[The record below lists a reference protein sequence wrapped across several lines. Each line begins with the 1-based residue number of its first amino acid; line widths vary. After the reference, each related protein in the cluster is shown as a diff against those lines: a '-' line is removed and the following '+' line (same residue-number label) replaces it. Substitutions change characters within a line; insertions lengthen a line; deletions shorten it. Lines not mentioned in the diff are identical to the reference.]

1 MNKIVALL
9 LFCVTFTAFAAPA
22 GLPMAPPPQLNA
34 TAWLLMDTQS
44 GQVLVEKNADQRI
57 EPASLTKLMSAY
69 LAFAALRQ
77 GRINLTDNVPVTET
91 AWKTG
96 GSRMFIEPNKPVTV
110 DELLHGMIVQSGND
124 ATVALA
130 ESIGGSEA
138 GFVVMMNKE
147 AKRLGMTHT
156 NFVNS
161 TGLPDLQHY
170 TTARDLARIAVAIVR
185 DFPEYYSLYSIKEYS
200 YNGIKQANRNRLLWS
215 DPFVDGMKTG
225 HTESA
230 GYCLIAG
237 AKRGERRLI
246 SVVLGTTSEN
256 LRAME
261 SQRLLNY
268 GFQFFDS
275 VKLYGKNQAVA
286 DLKVWKGSSS
296 TVKAGFTRDIY
307 ISLPRGQAK
316 DIKASMETRQPLL
329 APLTL
334 GQPVGTV
341 TLTLHNKP
349 LGQYPL
355 LALQNVEV
363 ANLFGRIWDSM
374 RLMLSSAWD
383 SLTAMIK

>member
-1 MNKIVALL
+1 MKKILAFLL
-9 LFCVTFTAFAAPA
+9 ICVNFSAFAAPTE
-22 GLPMAPPPQLNA
+22 LPMAPAPQLEA
-34 TAWLLMDTQS
+34 TAWLLLDTQS
-44 GQVLVEKNADQRI
+44 GQVLAEKNADQRI
-57 EPASLTKLMSAY
+57 EPASLTKLMTAY
-69 LAFAALRQ
+69 LSFAAIRQ
-77 GRINLTDNVPVTET
+77 GRMRLTDNVPISET

-110 DELLHGMIVQSGND
+110 AELLRGMIVQSGND

-130 ESIGGSEA
+130 ENIGGSEA
-138 GFVVMMNKE
+138 GFAVMMNQE
-147 AKRLGMTHT
+147 AKRLGMTQT

-161 TGLPDLQHY
+161 TGLPDPRHY
-170 TTARDLARIAVAIVR
+170 TTARDLARIAVAIVH
-185 DFPEYYSLYSIKEYS
+185 DFPEYYSLYSIKEYN
-200 YNGIKQANRNRLLWS
+200 YNGITQANRNRLLWS

-237 AKRGERRLI
+237 AKRGDRRLI
-246 SVVLGTTSEN
+246 SVVMGAASDG

-268 GFQFFDS
+268 GFQFYDS
-275 VKLYGKNQAVA
+275 VKLYGKNQTVA
-286 DLKVWKGSSS
+286 ELKVWKGSSD
-296 TVKAGFTRDIY
+296 TIKAGFTRDIY

-316 DIKASMETRQPLL
+316 NIKASLATRQPLL
-329 APLTL
+329 APLTI

-341 TLTLHNKP
+341 TLALNNKP

-363 ANLFGRIWDSM
+363 TNLFGRFWDSM
-374 RLMLSSAWD
+374 RLMLSSAWA
-383 SLTAMIK
+383 SLSSVFK